1 MSVFKN
7 FQFKLSISDFQNSE
21 HFIFRTSAK
30 FNFRKF
36 DRVGLRKN
44 IADNTQIYETFL
56 FLQIYLHVDI
66 QLFKKNVYLRI
77 LYIKM

>member
-1 MSVFKN
+1 M
-7 FQFKLSISDFQNSE
+7 KLLCHKIS
-21 HFIFRTSAK
+21 A
-30 FNFRKF
+30 
-36 DRVGLRKN
+36 
-44 IADNTQIYETFL
+44 NTQIYETFL

>member
-1 MSVFKN
+1 MILTSVEFELLKT
-7 FQFKLSISDFQNSE
+7 FISIFFE
-21 HFIFRTSAK
+21 VI
-30 FNFRKF
+30 F
-36 DRVGLRKN
+36 DR
-44 IADNTQIYETFL
+44 ITANTQIYETFL